1 LEQVVGTLWKK
12 QQKFKCR
19 VGGGAKPSSQN
30 TQFSSKA
37 EESSQT
43 NTKIFIADRLGSI

>member
-1 LEQVVGTLWKK
+1 LDQVVGTLWKK
-12 QQKFKCR
+12 QQQFKCR
-19 VGGGAKPSSQN
+19 VEGGAEPSSQS

-37 EESSQT
+37 KESSQT